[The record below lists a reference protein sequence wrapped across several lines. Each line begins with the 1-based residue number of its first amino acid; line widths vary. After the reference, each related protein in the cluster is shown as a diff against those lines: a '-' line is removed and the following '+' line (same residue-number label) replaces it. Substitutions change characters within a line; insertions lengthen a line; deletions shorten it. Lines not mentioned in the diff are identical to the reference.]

1 MSVFNRSTQVCQL
14 KYTLSEK
21 VFQTQFALFQ
31 GGDVLLR
38 PPDLSRCRRF
48 RDLKVIFALLTKPC
62 SFFFYA
68 ILRSSFSLQ
77 KTTRALVC
85 ENIVW
90 FKRYFDVNPIVW
102 GVRETRHNV
111 EVKSYKVVQVVR
123 RMSFTRLKLR
133 YILNW
138 SLLHFPGTLVRFR
151 RELKNVWDGVSKNNA
166 IEHLRCWCTRFEDT
180 RRNLKIPNLQ

>member
-1 MSVFNRSTQVCQL
+1 MSAKVYVIGKSVSNAICSVSRRRRLTATTGFVQVQAFSRS
-14 KYTLSEK
+14 
-21 VFQTQFALFQ
+21 Q
-31 GGDVLLR
+31 GNL
-38 PPDLSRCRRF
+38 
-48 RDLKVIFALLTKPC
+48 C
-62 SFFFYA
+62 SFNETMLLFFYA

-123 RMSFTRLKLR
+123 RMSFTRLKIR

-138 SLLHFPGTLVRFR
+138 SLFHFPGTLVRFR
-151 RELKNVWDGVSKNNA
+151 RELKNAWDGVSKNNA